1 MCDAC
6 HSVLV
11 SDLHWRP
18 YRHAFLL
25 RLSGLM
31 APNSS
36 GLYLK
41 NTDVS
46 WLNFISHYFVIEVF
60 NIVGPLAALRLS
72 PSIPRF
78 LVSGPSLWERT
89 QLRSAV
95 RTLQIPAPHTAHSQ
109 TDTSSLMV
117 NQWNCSHHTVSVPTV
132 EAGRLRDVRRVRPA
146 G

>member
-1 MCDAC
+1 M
-6 HSVLV
+6 LV

-31 APNSS
+31 ASNSF
-36 GLYLK
+36 GPDLREHGRKL
-41 NTDVS
+41 VEFH
-46 WLNFISHYFVIEVF
+46 LPFVMEVF
-60 NIVGPLAALRLS
+60 NIVGPLIALRLA

-95 RTLQIPAPHTAHSQ
+95 WTEVISARQILWRVTAKHRHGAVVCVTQLSAQCQ
-109 TDTSSLMV
+109 T
-117 NQWNCSHHTVSVPTV
+117 QWLVSMMPYSV
-132 EAGRLRDVRRVRPA
+132 AS
-146 G
+146 

>member
-18 YRHAFLL
+18 NRHAFLL

-36 GLYLK
+36 GLYLREHGRK
-41 NTDVS
+41 LVEFH
-46 WLNFISHYFVIEVF
+46 LPFVMEVF
-60 NIVGPLAALRLS
+60 NTVRPLIALRLA

-95 RTLQIPAPHTAHSQ
+95 WTEVISACQTLWRCDCQIPSRCRSMPDPIVRAMP
-109 TDTSSLMV
+109 D
-117 NQWNCSHHTVSVPTV
+117 SVASIMPDLV
-132 EAGRLRDVRRVRPA
+132 AS
-146 G
+146 

>member
-1 MCDAC
+1 M
-6 HSVLV
+6 LV

-36 GLYLK
+36 GLYLREHARK
-41 NTDVS
+41 LVEFH
-46 WLNFISHYFVIEVF
+46 LPFVMEVF
-60 NIVGPLAALRLS
+60 NTVRPLITLRLA

-78 LVSGPSLWERT
+78 LVSGPPLWERT

-95 RTLQIPAPHTAHSQ
+95 WTEVISARQTLWRVTAQHRHGAVVCLTQLSVKCQ
-109 TDTSSLMV
+109 TEWL
-117 NQWNCSHHTVSVPTV
+117 VSMMPDSV
-132 EAGRLRDVRRVRPA
+132 AS
-146 G
+146 